1 MIDIHSHILPGV
13 DDGAKSIQNSIDMLR
28 NASKA
33 GVRIIVATPHLL
45 SGMFENGIPERL
57 DLIKKL
63 QNLADRNAIKIQIK
77 PGYECYISPKMIRL
91 GEKLFEWTINN
102 NRKYMLLELPMQNM
116 PLFVDNTLDSIKKM
130 GITPIIAHPERY
142 VNVIKD
148 PKILIKFIEMGCVIQ
163 LNAGSILNYY
173 GRTVRNTAR
182 TLLER
187 NYIHVVASDMHSTSS
202 FMLSQAL
209 SAASALI
216 GFDKASQ
223 MFDEIPYKIVMGEDF
238 EREIPMQYNIKRKSL
253 RERIFGVGKK

>member
-1 MIDIHSHILPGV
+1 MVDIHSHILPGV

-45 SGMFENGIPERL
+45 DGMFEKGIPERL
-57 DLIKKL
+57 DLIKEL
-63 QNLADRNAIKIQIK
+63 QDLADKNAIKIQIK
-77 PGYECYISPKMIRL
+77 PGYECYISPEMSRL

-116 PLFVDNTLDSIKKM
+116 PLFVDDALDNIKKQ
-130 GITPIIAHPERY
+130 GITPIISHPERY
-142 VNVIKD
+142 MTVIKD
-148 PKILIKFIEMGCVIQ
+148 PKILLKFIEKGCVIQ

-173 GRTVRNTAR
+173 GRAVKNTAR
-182 TLLER
+182 TLLEC
-187 NYIHVVASDMHSTSS
+187 NYIHVVASDMHSISS

-209 SAASALI
+209 SAVSALI

-223 MFDEIPYKIVMGEDF
+223 MFDEIPYKIVVGEDF
-238 EREIPMQYNIKRKSL
+238 ERESPMQYNVKRKSL
-253 RERIFGVGKK
+253 RERIFGRK